1 MTRHPARR
9 AEAAR
14 PAVRYYPLPDQ
25 QPAPDLTDLALY
37 RQHVTEVAERRRH
50 NAVLYARWKQRQAAT
65 AERDRR
71 NRTVLLGTG
80 ITVGLG
86 LLAGL
91 GVAGWLIWHALAGV
105 NWLLVLPLI
114 LLGLAVLGSV
124 GHRCITVVQ
133 HWH

>member
-9 AEAAR
+9 TDTR
-14 PAVRYYPLPDQ
+14 PAVHYYPLPE
-25 QPAPDLTDLALY
+25 PAAPDLTDLALY
-37 RQHVTEVAERRRH
+37 RQHVTELAQRRR
-50 NAVLYARWKQRQAAT
+50 NDAVLYARWKQRQAAT

-71 NRTVLLGTG
+71 NRTVLLGAG

-86 LLAGL
+86 LLGGL
-91 GVAGWLIWHALAGV
+91 GIAGWLIWHTLAGV